1 MASATAADV
10 IIVGGGLAG
19 LVAGARVVEL
29 GRTVIVLEAG
39 TDERYPNNARMSGG
53 VFHIAFTDITSPPA
67 VLRAAIEKASDG
79 KADPAQADAMAN
91 NGGRLV
97 QWLKTQGAQFIR
109 TQVAWQ
115 NHILAP
121 PRPIVA
127 GQEWMGRGP
136 DVVLR
141 RLVERIV
148 SRGGQVVRGARADK
162 LVVSSGRV
170 TGVEASTAAGS
181 QTYSG
186 RAVIL
191 ADGGFQANLEL
202 IGEHIAKAPERVK
215 QRGGAT
221 GKGDGLRMAREAGAA
236 ITPLNRFYGHLLCRD
251 AMTSD
256 KVWPYPEL
264 DAIATAGIL
273 VDAHGRRFVDEGL
286 GGVAL
291 ANAIARLND
300 PLSVTAVFDAAIWD
314 GPGKSARIPANPTL
328 ANAGGT
334 VHKAPSLAALA
345 QMARIDAARLEST
358 VAAYNGAVREKRLDA
373 LSPGRRTDRFA
384 AMPIATAPF
393 MAIPIVAGITYT
405 MGGIRVDGT
414 SRVLRPDGSII
425 DGLYAAGSTT
435 GGLEGGERAAY
446 IGGLTKAGVQGLLA
460 AEHIAGSL
468 S

>member
-1 MASATAADV
+1 MDKPAADV
-10 IIVGGGLAG
+10 VIVGGGLAG
-19 LVAGARVVEL
+19 LVAGARATEL
-29 GRTVIVLEAG
+29 GRSVIVLEAG
-39 TDERYPNNARMSGG
+39 AEERYPNNARMSGG
-53 VFHIAFTDITSPPA
+53 VFHIAFTDITSPPE
-67 VLRAAIEKASDG
+67 VLRAAIEKASEG
-79 KADPAQADAMAN
+79 KADPAQADAMAQH
-91 NGGRLV
+91 GGRLV

-136 DVVLR
+136 DVMLR
-141 RLVERIV
+141 RLVEKIT
-148 SRGGQVVRGARADK
+148 SRGGQVVRGARAER
-162 LVVSSGRV
+162 LVLAGGRV
-170 TGVEASTAAGS
+170 TGIEAAA
-181 QTYSG
+181 SG
-186 RAVIL
+186 GTRMFQARAVVL
-191 ADGGFQANLEL
+191 ADGGFQANLAMV
-202 IGEHIAKAPERVK
+202 GEHIAKAPAGVK

-221 GKGDGLRMAREAGAA
+221 GNGDGLRMARELGAA

-273 VDAHGRRFVDEGL
+273 VVAKGRRFVDEGL

-291 ANAIARLND
+291 ANAIARLDD
-300 PLSVTAVFDAAIWD
+300 PLAVTAVFDAAIWD

-334 VHKAPSLAALA
+334 IHKAPSLAALA
-345 QMARIDAARLEST
+345 QMSGVDAASLEQS
-358 VAAYNGAVREKRLDA
+358 VAAYNGAVREQRLDG
-373 LSPGRRTDRFA
+373 LSPVRRTDRFA
-384 AMPIATAPF
+384 ALPIATAPF

-405 MGGIRVDGT
+405 MGGIKVDGS
-414 SRVLRPDGSII
+414 SRVLKPDGTVI

-460 AEHIAGSL
+460 AEHLAASL
-468 S
+468 A